1 MPKAGYSATAQ
12 VAREYT
18 DGNLRQAR
26 AFLAVIRAEEQ
37 RRSDLLDQEHS
48 YDQWWL
54 VDGPFIGE
62 LYLVLLTAV
71 RHHIERRLLHFAACA
86 ADNGQKIDR
95 AQYLARI
102 DELRKMKK
110 AKERSEIEKRLSL
123 RSSSHHRAIE
133 ALRLLAN
140 AYKHDPRK
148 QPTDELI
155 THLGLDP
162 TLTYAEL
169 SESGELQKG
178 LARIVG
184 LTGNVGHSVIAERFV
199 EHVEGFLNDV
209 QTGNKL
215 SIVKGGKVLF
225 IDFAH

>member
-1 MPKAGYSATAQ
+1 MQ
-12 VAREYT
+12 
-18 DGNLRQAR
+18 DH
-26 AFLAVIRAEEQ
+26 LA
-37 RRSDLLDQEHS
+37 
-48 YDQWWL
+48 
-54 VDGPFIGE
+54 
-62 LYLVLLTAV
+62 LLTGPKDGGGGTEHLQHEKSNIGLHLWTGWRGTVWACLGSPVTVV
-71 RHHIERRLLHFAACA
+71 RHVEGVLHFAACA

-148 QPTDELI
+148 QPTNKLI
-155 THLGLDP
+155 AHLGLHP
-162 TLTYAEL
+162 TLAYAEL
-169 SESGELQKG
+169 SESDELQKG

-184 LTGNVGHSVIAERFV
+184 LTGNAGYSAIAEGFV
-199 EHVEGFLNDV
+199 NHVEGFLYDV
-209 QTGNKL
+209 QTWTKL
-215 SIVKGGKVLF
+215 SIVKWGKVSF
-225 IDFAH
+225 TDFAH